1 MPEDFDKDVKTEVEL
16 EEDDFSPELLTLVD
30 EDGEEH
36 QFEMVDSAEFEGGE
50 YMALIPVFEDPQE
63 LLDDSGQL
71 VILKLGEDNDEQFLE
86 AIEDEDE
93 FKRVGDFFVKR
104 LEDVYDFED

>member
-1 MPEDFDKDVKTEVEL
+1 
-16 EEDDFSPELLTLVD
+16 
-30 EDGEEH
+30 
-36 QFEMVDSAEFEGGE
+36 
-50 YMALIPVFEDPQE
+50 MALIPVFEDPQE
-63 LLDDSGQL
+63 LLDDSGEL

>member
-1 MPEDFDKDVKTEVEL
+1 MSEEMEKDL
-16 EEDDFSPELLTLVD
+16 EISDELLTLVD

-36 QFEMVDSAEFEGGE
+36 QFEIADSAEFQGQD
-50 YMALIPVFEDPQE
+50 YIALIPVFDDPQE
-63 LLDDSGQL
+63 LLDDSGEL
-71 VILKLGEDNDEQFLE
+71 IILKVSEEDGEEFLE

-93 FKRVGDFFVKR
+93 FNKVGDFFVKR